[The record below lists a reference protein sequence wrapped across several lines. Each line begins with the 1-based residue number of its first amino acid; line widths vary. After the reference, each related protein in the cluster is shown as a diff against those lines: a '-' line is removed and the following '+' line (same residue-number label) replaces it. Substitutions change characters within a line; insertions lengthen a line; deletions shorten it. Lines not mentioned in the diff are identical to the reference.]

1 MSRGNVKGDRQS
13 WVVINE
19 RRHEASTRRAAIC
32 CTGMHFD
39 PDFNI
44 DEHSAMTQI
53 AQQAAREEELLQFET
68 WCLRD
73 LQSLTTDA
81 DIAQRLAKIEAEE
94 HASSPSARGWISK
107 SRASLSNLAGKL
119 GLVSAATAAATAEP
133 LPAAAESGSSL
144 AKRQL
149 KSLSRISQAV
159 ATMASSLSE
168 SATTASSSQTMTT
181 DAATTAAS
189 RGQQRVSQALLPP
202 FLMLTARRRNS
213 YWKVVTDMEEDEE
226 DEEDFLLE
234 SPLPPPLAPPSCLPH
249 QGMKLPLMATP
260 DLCSLPPIFA
270 TLPTKRV
277 VAGDGLLHSS
287 SQRRWLA
294 AVDSIESSTGA
305 LPPVI
310 ITTSAGS
317 ITSPGQDAA
326 VRCSPWSEPGSVP
339 PPDPSDLHYSAIQ
352 APAVAN
358 GRGKDGL
365 SSEPGSGS
373 RVLRRMDTTPL
384 PARRGKTT
392 PSWREI
398 VVAGRTGPNLHMA
411 ATSCAEFKD
420 PVGSQ
425 RFNRSATTI

>member
-1 MSRGNVKGDRQS
+1 MSRGNGRQS

-73 LQSLTTDA
+73 LQQSTTDA
-81 DIAQRLAKIEAEE
+81 DIAQRLLKIEAEE

-119 GLVSAATAAATAEP
+119 GLVSAATPAVTAGSSPAT
-133 LPAAAESGSSL
+133 AESGSSL

-159 ATMASSLSE
+159 AMMASSLPTS
-168 SATTASSSQTMTT
+168 ASSSKTMTSV
-181 DAATTAAS
+181 AATAAAAAAAP
-189 RGQQRVSQALLPP
+189 RGQQQRASQQALLPP

-213 YWKVVTDMEEDEE
+213 YWKVVTDIEEEE

-234 SPLPPPLAPPSCLPH
+234 SPCPPPFAPPSCVP
-249 QGMKLPLMATP
+249 QGMRLRLMATP
-260 DLCSLPPIFA
+260 DPCSLPPIFA
-270 TLPTKRV
+270 ISPSAIT
-277 VAGDGLLHSS
+277 GNSLLHSS
-287 SQRRWLA
+287 LQRRRLA
-294 AVDSIESSTGA
+294 AVDSIKSPTGA

-317 ITSPGQDAA
+317 ITSPGPDAA

-358 GRGKDGL
+358 GRGEDGLL
-365 SSEPGSGS
+365 SSELGSGS

-384 PARRGKTT
+384 PARRGRTT

>member
-1 MSRGNVKGDRQS
+1 M
-13 WVVINE
+13 
-19 RRHEASTRRAAIC
+19 
-32 CTGMHFD
+32 
-39 PDFNI
+39 
-44 DEHSAMTQI
+44 
-53 AQQAAREEELLQFET
+53 
-68 WCLRD
+68 
-73 LQSLTTDA
+73 
-81 DIAQRLAKIEAEE
+81 AKM
-94 HASSPSARGWISK
+94 ASSLPSSASSSK
-107 SRASLSNLAGKL
+107 TMT
-119 GLVSAATAAATAEP
+119 SAAATATAAAP
-133 LPAAAESGSSL
+133 
-144 AKRQL
+144 
-149 KSLSRISQAV
+149 
-159 ATMASSLSE
+159 
-168 SATTASSSQTMTT
+168 
-181 DAATTAAS
+181 
-189 RGQQRVSQALLPP
+189 RGQQQRASQQALLPP

-226 DEEDFLLE
+226 EDKEDFLLDN
-234 SPLPPPLAPPSCLPH
+234 SLPPPLAPPSCLP
-249 QGMKLPLMATP
+249 QGMRLRLMATP
-260 DLCSLPPIFA
+260 DPRSLPPIFA
-270 TLPTKRV
+270 ISPSAVT
-277 VAGDGLLHSS
+277 GNSLLHSS

-294 AVDSIESSTGA
+294 AVDSIKSSTDA

-398 VVAGRTGPNLHMA
+398 VVAGRTGPNLHTA
-411 ATSCAEFKD
+411 ATPCAEFKD